1 MRVIGGSAKGRKL
14 VAPKGPATRP
24 ALAQVKEAI
33 FNILGDINGL
43 AVLDLYA
50 GSGAIGIE
58 ALSRGALHC
67 TFVEKGPQALGALRK
82 NLELC
87 GFEPQAEV
95 VPLDV
100 ERVLSYL
107 ARKKRCFELIFVDP
121 PYDQNLVMPTLVA
134 AEKVLADG
142 GSVIVENSPRET
154 VENTERLAVTDQRKY
169 GQTFITFLKH
179 V

>member
-1 MRVIGGSAKGRKL
+1 M
-14 VAPKGPATRP
+14 VAPKTPGTRP

-33 FNILGDINGL
+33 FNILCDIKGL
-43 AVLDLYA
+43 ASLDLYA

-67 TFVEKGPQALGALRK
+67 TFVEKGPQALQALRK

-87 GFEPQAEV
+87 GFEAQAEV
-95 VPLDV
+95 VPLAV

-107 ARKKRCFELIFVDP
+107 ARKQRRFELIFIDP

-142 GSVIVENSPRET
+142 GTVIVENSPREA
-154 VENTERLAVTDQRKY
+154 VEETDLLTITDQRKY
-169 GQTFITFLKH
+169 GQTHITFLKH